1 MRLESS
7 LQIAYI
13 SSSIRN
19 RHPSDEHE
27 EFSKCIYLGNM
38 LPLLGRLGV
47 VGGSCNGCRDVL
59 RLIRLVPE
67 GEDTC
72 PVVEQLLGEQSPVGL
87 LGW

>member
-1 MRLESS
+1 MSS
-7 LQIAYI
+7 
-13 SSSIRN
+13 
-19 RHPSDEHE
+19 
-27 EFSKCIYLGNM
+27 
-38 LPLLGRLGV
+38 LLGRLGV

-72 PVVEQLLGEQSPVGL
+72 SVVEQLLSEQPPVGL